1 MTQNTSNNTFDQMD
15 GQQPFAKR
23 TVSWAFNL
31 GLIILAMGM
40 FAGWYFAAD
49 DGVPLEKVET
59 EHYENVI
66 ETYSQYE
73 WSGKG
78 VECKYE
84 LHYETNWGDWIDKDD
99 YEFKDGFHIFDGVDR
114 EWMNDEVKK
123 GIIERNSS
131 IYDGDWKQLGLDLGI
146 VEDEG

>member
-1 MTQNTSNNTFDQMD
+1 MIEMDRLLSQNKNGDMVWYTHRW
-15 GQQPFAKR
+15 KEV
-23 TVSWAFNL
+23 VSKCEVF
-31 GLIILAMGM
+31 GFSKKEIIEKYGSIEE
-40 FAGWYFAAD
+40 F
-49 DGVPLEKVET
+49 EKVET